1 MRRIKWAR
9 PILGRL
15 PAGLIINAVGF
26 LERNVLLQRQ

>member
-1 MRRIKWAR
+1 MRPVKWGR

-26 LERNVLLQRQ
+26 LVRNVLSQKQ